1 MLPSS
6 HSQVKPLLG
15 PSVSVILLSF
25 RNQVNSYPTNSF
37 LACNSTHIHTRAHNG
52 TAQRGH
58 DAGALRHGLLRSV
71 SVGAGVNLWGVEL
84 QCSSEPWEMYAPCT
98 PQNPARPPLLT
109 GLRACVTRR
118 GASAGSA
125 RGLFQAKL
133 PDLAYDYGALQP
145 AISGALGMGWEGGLR
160 LRPRDARVL
169 CAHTCGRACMRARTH
184 TWIDSPRTATPPQP
198 RRPDHGAAP
207 QEAPPGVRDQLQR
220 RDAAICRGA
229 KTEGFPLHRPRSRG
243 RIAQG
248 EQARLR
254 GPTSPQSSQGNELTH
269 ARAPP
274 PHTGKQAES
283 KNDIAKA
290 IQLQAAIKFNGG
302 GASLSA
308 RGALCWCSPVSET
321 EHECCG
327 LLQCASLVRR
337 SRPPARP
344 GSRLPPHI
352 TPRAQQ
358 VL

>member
-1 MLPSS
+1 
-6 HSQVKPLLG
+6 
-15 PSVSVILLSF
+15 
-25 RNQVNSYPTNSF
+25 
-37 LACNSTHIHTRAHNG
+37 
-52 TAQRGH
+52 
-58 DAGALRHGLLRSV
+58 
-71 SVGAGVNLWGVEL
+71 
-84 QCSSEPWEMYAPCT
+84 MYAPCT

-229 KTEGFPLHRPRSRG
+229 KTEGSPCTGPGAEGGLPRESRPG
-243 RIAQG
+243 CA
-248 EQARLR
+248 
-254 GPTSPQSSQGNELTH
+254 GPPALSHLKVTSSHTP
-269 ARAPP
+269 APPP

-327 LLQCASLVRR
+327 LLQCASLMRR